1 MCNVWLRKE
10 GNTVFHHTESC
21 DFICRATST
30 QSIVFKCPKLPNLEK
45 WHYPMPFLP
54 GKILKIP
61 CFSLARNIV
70 KPIFLIILDFFCSN
84 VQNQEAQGDTKNE
97 KKKLP
102 RILQISGQ
110 TKTVIVFQLKC
121 FKTVHDNKEGLW
133 LSLVCIFIWTVLAQ
147 SFLDLVSIKVCFS
160 NTIFLAKNF
169 HMFTIKKRDFLQY
182 EAACLSSSYPLSY
195 ALRAWSLWTNE
206 TLKSTNKTWQHLTL
220 SKHAGKWNNALQWA
234 TLYRCNPNEC
244 RMALGSTVPSE
255 TKPAPS
261 LRFIPGPPLPPG
273 CLQALLTAHL
283 WCSCTANE
291 LSFSA

>member
-1 MCNVWLRKE
+1 M
-10 GNTVFHHTESC
+10 
-21 DFICRATST
+21 
-30 QSIVFKCPKLPNLEK
+30 
-45 WHYPMPFLP
+45 
-54 GKILKIP
+54 
-61 CFSLARNIV
+61 
-70 KPIFLIILDFFCSN
+70 
-84 VQNQEAQGDTKNE
+84 
-97 KKKLP
+97 
-102 RILQISGQ
+102 QISGQ

-206 TLKSTNKTWQHLTL
+206 TPKSTNKTWQHLTL

-244 RMALGSTVPSE
+244 RMALG
-255 TKPAPS
+255 
-261 LRFIPGPPLPPG
+261 LL
-273 CLQALLTAHL
+273 CLQKQNLLHPSGSFLALLSLLAASKP
-283 WCSCTANE
+283 CSQHISGVAA
-291 LSFSA
+291 LQMS